1 MKKTIGYAAQSVTTP
16 LEPFSF
22 KLRELRDN
30 DVHIEILY
38 SSVCHSDIHLATNEW
53 NTTIYPIVP
62 GHEIVGKVIHI
73 GDKVTSFKIGDYVA
87 PSGII
92 GSCGICHECKNGLEQ
107 YCQKGYLLICNSYDE
122 RTHHNNYGGFAKQ
135 IIVDAKYVLHIPDQF
150 KKENFAAV
158 APLLCAGLTT
168 YSPLKHWNIG
178 KGHKVGVIGIGGLG
192 HLAIKIAHALGA
204 QVVAITTSSDKK
216 EDALRLGASDVIIS
230 TNQDEMNRHART
242 LDFILDTI
250 PVAHDLDKYLQLLG
264 FEGVMCVVG
273 RHKKS
278 NGPIDPECLIVERN
292 SLTGSCYGSR
302 KELGEML
309 DFCAQHMILADVEII
324 PIQKINEAFQGVIDK
339 KVRYRYVI
347 DMTSLQKNY

>member
-1 MKKTIGYAAQSVTTP
+1 MKKTIGYAAKSAMTH
-16 LEPFSF
+16 LEPFRF
-22 KLRELRDN
+22 DLRDLREH

-38 SSVCHSDIHLATNEW
+38 SSICHSDIHLALNEW

-62 GHEIVGKVIHI
+62 GHEIVGKIVHV
-73 GDKVTSFKIGDYVA
+73 GDKVTAFKIGDYVA
-87 PSGII
+87 PSAII
-92 GSCGICHECKNGLEQ
+92 GSCGICHECKHGLEQ
-107 YCQKGYLLICNSYDE
+107 YCQKGYLLICNSYDD
-122 RTHHNNYGGFAKQ
+122 RTHRNNYGGFAKQ
-135 IIVDAKYVLHIPDQF
+135 IIVDEKFVMHIPEQLR
-150 KKENFAAV
+150 KENLAAV

-204 QVVAITTSSDKK
+204 QVVAITTSPDKK
-216 EDALRLGASDVIIS
+216 DDALRFGAHDIIIS
-230 TNQDEMNRHART
+230 TNQDDMNRHART

-250 PVAHDLDKYLQLLG
+250 PVAHNLDRYLQLLG
-264 FEGVMCVVG
+264 FEGTMCIVG
-273 RHKKS
+273 RHQ
-278 NGPIDPECLIVERN
+278 NPNDQIDPESLIVERT

-309 DFCAQHMILADVEII
+309 DFCAQHMIFAD
-324 PIQKINEAFQGVIDK
+324 IQLISMQKVNEAFQDIIDK

-347 DMTSLQKNY
+347 DMASL